1 LGVVVLRETPNHFKS
16 REGKVMKPMTW
27 HPEPN
32 DQKVNKYLDQTNHE
46 PWLVIVAGALM
57 IACSFTVL
65 ILLGTF

>member
-1 LGVVVLRETPNHFKS
+1 
-16 REGKVMKPMTW
+16 MKPMTW

-46 PWLVIVAGALM
+46 PWLVIVAGVLM
-57 IACSFTVL
+57 LACSFTVL